1 MRIWNAVEARTGFVD
16 LVDAAVA
23 EGPQMIRRH
32 DGREVVLVSRE
43 AWEAARPTF
52 LDVLLASA
60 GEGGEDDLLDGA
72 LEAGRRE
79 VSGAIALRDL
89 GRG

>member
-1 MRIWNAVEARTGFVD
+1 MRIWNVVEARTGFVD

-23 EGPQMIRRH
+23 GSSQMIRRH
-32 DGREVVLVSRE
+32 DRRELVQVSRE

-60 GEGGEDDLLDGA
+60 GEGGENNLLDSV
-72 LEAGRRE
+72 LESGQRE
-79 VSGAIALRDL
+79 VSGTIALRDL
-89 GRG
+89 D